1 MPNINVKASEIP
13 CPTSAG
19 AGTSFS
25 NATLVRLVN
34 TAASGTNYVVTVQE
48 TAGGTGVGTFTIPGQ
63 GVEYL
68 EKDPTWTVFAS
79 SASVLGTKVGFTN

>member
-1 MPNINVKASEIP
+1 M
-13 CPTSAG
+13 
-19 AGTSFS
+19 
-25 NATLVRLVN
+25 
-34 TAASGTNYVVTVQE
+34 TVQE

-79 SASVLGTKVGFTN
+79 NAAVLGTKVGFTN

>member
-1 MPNINVKASEIP
+1 MPIINVKTTEIA

-19 AGTSFS
+19 AGTSFT

-34 TAASGTNYVVTVQE
+34 TAASGTNHVVTLQE
-48 TAGGTGVGTFTIPGQ
+48 SAGGTGVGTFTIPGQ

-68 EKDPTWTVFAS
+68 EKEPTWTVFAS
-79 SASVLGTKVGFTN
+79 NAAILGTKVGFTN

>member
-1 MPNINVKASEIP
+1 MPIINVKTNEIA

-19 AGTSFS
+19 AGTSFT

-34 TAASGTNYVVTVQE
+34 TAASGTNHVVTLQE

-68 EKDPTWTVFAS
+68 EKKPTWTVFAS
-79 SASVLGTKVGFTN
+79 NAAMLGTQVGFTN